1 MHDAAGGKD
10 FLEQFEAEVR
20 GWAGVTA
27 HAHRFGGTEFRYGR
41 AEIGHI
47 HREGTLDIP
56 FPRAI
61 RDELLARG
69 AAEEHHFVPDSGWAT
84 FRMRRPDDL
93 EHGLW
98 LMRIS
103 YLRNALKRSEE
114 PGAMFERE
122 VAALRLDG
130 KLREM
135 IAKFVPASAAHA

>member
-1 MHDAAGGKD
+1 MSGIADSTD
-10 FLEQFEAEVR
+10 LVQQFAAEVR
-20 GWAGVTA
+20 GWADVSA

-84 FRMRRPDDL
+84 FRMRREADL
-93 EHGLW
+93 QHGLW

-103 YLRNALKRSEE
+103 YLRHALKHADEA
-114 PGAMFERE
+114 GVFFERE
-122 VAALRLDG
+122 ADALHLDA
-130 KLREM
+130 KLRELL
-135 IAKFVPASAAHA
+135 ARFVPASASHA

>member
-1 MHDAAGGKD
+1 MRAVISGKD
-10 FLEQFEAEVR
+10 FPEQFETEVR
-20 GWAGVTA
+20 GWADVTA

-56 FPRAI
+56 FPRVI

-84 FRMRRPDDL
+84 FRMRRGDDL
-93 EHGLW
+93 KRGLW

-103 YLRNALKRSEE
+103 YLRYALKHAEE
-114 PGAMFERE
+114 PEALFERE
-122 VAALRLDG
+122 AAALQLDA

-135 IAKFVPASAAHA
+135 LAKFVPTSATHA